1 MTIDDLMALRTI
13 VDVEI
18 SPDGTQ
24 VAYVVSTPSLV
35 KNEHET
41 ALFVTPTAGGA
52 TTHLAA
58 DARIFTP
65 ALPAPRL
72 RWSPNGSTL
81 SFLALV
87 GERPQV
93 FGVSASGGSARAIS
107 AALEGVAA
115 FEWAPDGKSLAYL
128 SRNPMSAD
136 EQRQR
141 ADRSFVTRVGA
152 PERATRLWIQPL
164 QPTGDGGWRAGEARA
179 ITPAN
184 QYVDSF
190 SW

>member
-1 MTIDDLMALRTI
+1 M
-13 VDVEI
+13 
-18 SPDGTQ
+18 
-24 VAYVVSTPSLV
+24 
-35 KNEHET
+35 
-41 ALFVTPTAGGA
+41 
-52 TTHLAA
+52 
-58 DARIFTP
+58 
-65 ALPAPRL
+65 
-72 RWSPNGSTL
+72 
-81 SFLALV
+81 
-87 GERPQV
+87 

-107 AALEGVAA
+107 AALEGISA

-190 SW
+190 SWSPDGREIAYSAAPTTGFTAPYYARLHAVSVATATPRPGVDRSGMNTSPRFSPDGKSIAFVTTSERLGLMAPRGLAIVPASGGD